1 MRADEAADGT
11 VAAGAKASFDL
22 DHADSL
28 ALLRR
33 QTSVLELIATGTP
46 LAEVLTCVAVALEEL
61 IEGSRCSILLFDPA
75 TATLRHGAAPSLPA
89 AYSAC
94 IDGLLVGPQEGSCG
108 AAAYLGTPVVA
119 ADIRSDARW
128 QRFRDVATPHGMRSC
143 WSSPIKGRTGVVGT
157 FAVYHDRP
165 HRPPVR
171 ERRLVDRFTHLA
183 SVAIDHAGLFGA
195 LAESEDRFRRAFEDN
210 AIGMVLAGV
219 DGRMVRVNRALRD
232 LLGRTES
239 QLLGRPLDEVVRPAA
254 GTAAQLERL
263 AGNRAGPAR
272 HEAVHYEATARHTDG
287 RVIDLAVAAS
297 VVSGAGGV
305 PVNLSVNLL
314 DITQR
319 RAAERERRA
328 RREAEVARAA
338 AEAASRAK
346 SEFVAT
352 LNHELRTPLQA
363 ITGFTELLR
372 TLDLPPE
379 RRQAALEHIDAATGH
394 VLSMA
399 DDLLDIA
406 KIEADALP
414 VRLEPV
420 ELRGLLDEVL
430 ALLAPLAVAH
440 DVTLRPAASAGTAPA
455 GLGAAL
461 ADRRRLR
468 QVLINLVTNGV
479 RYNRP
484 GGWVE
489 AGANDSAASTVTVT
503 VRDSGRGIPA
513 ELMSRLFTPFD
524 RLGAECSA
532 EPGAGLGL
540 VVARALTRAMGGT
553 LEIRNAAEAGT
564 TAEIT
569 LPAAPCG

>member
-1 MRADEAADGT
+1 
-11 VAAGAKASFDL
+11 
-22 DHADSL
+22 
-28 ALLRR
+28 
-33 QTSVLELIATGTP
+33 
-46 LAEVLTCVAVALEEL
+46 
-61 IEGSRCSILLFDPA
+61 
-75 TATLRHGAAPSLPA
+75 
-89 AYSAC
+89 
-94 IDGLLVGPQEGSCG
+94 
-108 AAAYLGTPVVA
+108 
-119 ADIRSDARW
+119 
-128 QRFRDVATPHGMRSC
+128 MRSC
-143 WSSPIKGRTGVVGT
+143 WSSPIQGRTGIVGT
-157 FAVYHDRP
+157 FAVYHDHP
-165 HRPPVR
+165 HSPPLR

-210 AIGMVLAGV
+210 AVGMVLAGV

-232 LLGRTES
+232 MLGRTELE
-239 QLLGRPLDEVVRPAA
+239 LLGCALDEVVRPTA
-254 GTAAQLERL
+254 GTAGQLERL
-263 AGNRAGPAR
+263 ARDRAGS
-272 HEAVHYEATARHTDG
+272 VHYEATARHTDG
-287 RVIDLAVAAS
+287 RTIDLAVAAS
-297 VVSGAGGV
+297 VVSGADGV

-346 SEFVAT
+346 SEFVAA

-372 TLDLPPE
+372 TLNLPPD
-379 RRQAALEHIDAATGH
+379 RRQAALEHIGAATEH
-394 VLSMA
+394 VLSMV

-414 VRLEPV
+414 IRVEPV
-420 ELRGLLDEVL
+420 ELCGLLDEVL
-430 ALLAPLAVAH
+430 ALLAPLAAERNVI
-440 DVTLRPAASAGTAPA
+440 LRPAVYAGRDAVRT
-455 GLGAAL
+455 
-461 ADRRRLR
+461 DRRRLR
-468 QVLINLVTNGV
+468 QVLINLITNGV
-479 RYNRP
+479 RYNCA

-489 AGANDSAASTVTVT
+489 VGVKDSGASMVTVA

-513 ELMSRLFTPFD
+513 EMMSRLFTPFD

-540 VVARALTRAMGGT
+540 VVARALTEAMGGT
-553 LEIRNAAEAGT
+553 LEIRSAAEVGT

-569 LPAAPCG
+569 LPAALCG